1 MHQVKNGV
9 RVACKMCMRECE
21 FHSILS
27 VYLNNESLG
36 MHGVNAA
43 HITRLLPCIFI
54 QDSRNV
60 GMNLHNNLIRNYHH
74 CFKQ

>member
-9 RVACKMCMRECE
+9 RVAYKMCMRECE

-27 VYLNNESLG
+27 VYLNNESYG

-43 HITRLLPCIFI
+43 HITRFLPCISI
-54 QDSRNV
+54 QYAENV
-60 GMNLHNNLIRNYHH
+60 DMNYTII
-74 CFKQ
+74 

>member
-9 RVACKMCMRECE
+9 RVAYKMCMRECE

-43 HITRLLPCIFI
+43 HITRFLPCIFI
-54 QDSRNV
+54 QDTENV
-60 GMNLHNNLIRNYHH
+60 DMTLHNNLI
-74 CFKQ
+74 